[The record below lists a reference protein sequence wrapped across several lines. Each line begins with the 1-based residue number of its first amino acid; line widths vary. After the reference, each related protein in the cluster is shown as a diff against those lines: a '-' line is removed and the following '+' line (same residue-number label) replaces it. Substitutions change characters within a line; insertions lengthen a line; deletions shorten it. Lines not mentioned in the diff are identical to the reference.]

1 MRGATAQ
8 VAARGAPWHSAGVEI
23 LASPPGGGRA
33 RRVRTVLATLFAV
46 GVLVG
51 VLVNLHGLEPIR
63 LWTAPDYV
71 AIWLSVSAMMF
82 ACLSFGN
89 WFLRRALGIRLPAT
103 EQLVAGLAV
112 GVLAFAIGIFTLGM
126 VHLLRHWTFFVWPVL
141 LAAPGLQQLARDAR
155 RGWPRL
161 ARVLGQAHGLRLLM
175 LAAGFVAV
183 AAVFVP
189 VLAPANS
196 GYDARWY
203 HLGIA
208 EQYAARGAIQ
218 RFNEGF
224 FNGAQPQL
232 ATWLYT
238 WAFLCPWGGEWHRIT
253 LAYNL
258 EFALFAA
265 TLASLPLGIRWLAGR
280 RAPWS
285 AWATFFLFPG
295 IFLYDSMPCLGA
307 DHVLAF
313 WAVPVLLAF
322 RRLLRPADWRWYV
335 LFAIAVAGAV
345 LTRIQGLYLFAGPLL
360 VLGGRAAWLL
370 AARGRRAEGRAM
382 VRGLATFAAVTL
394 LLTAPHWLKNVV
406 WYGDPYYPILSRFFP
421 SHPLAPGVNTTRD
434 PFFTLKDVPMRE
446 AVQQTVTE
454 VTALGLTSHDWSTFH
469 HKWPVFFVFFPLG
482 VVAALMARG
491 ARRGHA
497 LLVVAMTQLGVFI
510 WWVSYHQDRYLGAL
524 VPWMAMVTAAALWQA
539 WHAGRAWRLYV
550 AALLVVQ
557 LAWSGDYLGFSNH
570 PLNNEQ
576 NPIAV
581 SLAALSQP
589 FHGQDARRSVLDQG
603 LVDVGHS
610 LPPRAQVLMHEYDP
624 RVGLWRAVTTDVRD
638 SQGAIDY
645 QHEKS
650 AATLAATLRRL
661 GVTHVVWPGTWSV
674 GRNSM
679 GDDVAFFDFVSR
691 LPPHANA
698 GGRDVAPLPAA
709 LTAPPFGLVY
719 VIDCGLRGPW
729 RVGDLDAGMNGQAPP
744 AATPMSAAEANFV
757 AVRSGC
763 DPNGAPGWLGPE
775 IAHRSDWHFFRL
787 TPR

>member
-1 MRGATAQ
+1 M
-8 VAARGAPWHSAGVEI
+8 
-23 LASPPGGGRA
+23 
-33 RRVRTVLATLFAV
+33 LATLFAV

>member
-1 MRGATAQ
+1 M
-8 VAARGAPWHSAGVEI
+8 AARGAPWHSAAVEI

-33 RRVRTVLATLFAV
+33 RAVRTVLATLFAV

-51 VLVNLHGLEPIR
+51 VLVNLYGLQPLR
-63 LWTAPDYV
+63 LWTAPAYL
-71 AIWLSVSAMMF
+71 AAWLSVSAMMF
-82 ACLSFGN
+82 GCLSFGN
-89 WFLRRALGIRLPAT
+89 WFLRRALGISLPAT

-112 GVLAFAIGIFTLGM
+112 GVLAFAVGIFVLGV
-126 VHLLRHWTFFVWPVL
+126 VHLLAHWTFFVWPAL
-141 LAAPGLQQLARDAR
+141 LAAPGLRQLARDAR

-161 ARVLGQAHGLRLLM
+161 ARVLVQARGLRLIM
-175 LAAGFVAV
+175 MAAGFVAV
-183 AAVFVP
+183 AAVFLP

-238 WAFLCPWGGEWHRIT
+238 WAFLCPWGGEWHRMT
-253 LAYNL
+253 LAYNV

-265 TLASLPLGIRWLAGR
+265 TVASLPLGIRWLAGR

-285 AWATFFLFPG
+285 GWATFFLFPG
-295 IFLYDSMPCLGA
+295 IFLYDSMLCLGA

-370 AARGRRAEGRAM
+370 AARSRRAEGRAM
-382 VRGLATFAAVTL
+382 VRGLAIFAGVTL
-394 LLTAPHWLKNVV
+394 LLTAPHWLKNLV

-539 WHAGRAWRLYV
+539 WHAGRGWRLYAGTLV
-550 AALLVVQ
+550 VVQ

-570 PLNNEQ
+570 ALNNDQ

-581 SLAALSQP
+581 SLTALSQP

-603 LVDVGHS
+603 LVEVGHS
-610 LPPRAQVLMHEYDP
+610 LPPGAQVLMHEYDP

-638 SQGAIDY
+638 SQGGIDY

-691 LPPHANA
+691 LPPHVNA
-698 GGRDVAPLPAA
+698 GGRDVAPLPAT
-709 LTAPPFGLVY
+709 LTAPPLGLVY

-729 RVGDLDAGMNGQAPP
+729 RVGDLDAGVNGQARP
-744 AATPMSAAEANFV
+744 AGTPMSGAEANFV
-757 AVRSGC
+757 VVRNGC
-763 DPNGAPGWLGPE
+763 DANGAPGWLGPE
-775 IAHRSDWHFFRL
+775 IAHRSDWRFLRL